1 MINNVLKGKIP
12 NVVLASASPRRAEL
26 LRQIGLEFKV
36 LPSQINEPD
45 IQNHP
50 IEAVKHIAY
59 QKAEVVA
66 DQLGSGLVIGADTTV
81 VANQAIIG
89 KPASYQQ
96 AVDSLKKLS
105 GCRHQV
111 MTGVAL
117 IDVSQKTEM
126 VWSETTSVFF
136 RQLHNEEIEAY
147 VANGE
152 ANDKAG
158 AYGIQGEAATF
169 VNRIEGCY
177 FNVVGLPLASLT
189 ENLYQIYWS

>member
-1 MINNVLKGKIP
+1 MINDVLKGKIP
-12 NVVLASASPRRAEL
+12 NIVLASASPRRAEL
-26 LRQIGLEFKV
+26 LRQIGLEFRV

-45 IQNHP
+45 IKNHP
-50 IEAVKHIAY
+50 MEAVKHIAY

-66 DQLGSGLVIGADTTV
+66 DQLESGLVIGADTTV

-147 VANGE
+147 EANGE

>member
-26 LRQIGLEFKV
+26 LRQIGLEFQV

>member
-1 MINNVLKGKIP
+1 MINDVLKDKIP

-26 LRQIGLEFKV
+26 LRQIGLEFRV

-45 IQNHP
+45 IKNHP
-50 IEAVKHIAY
+50 MEAVKHIAY

-66 DQLGSGLVIGADTTV
+66 DQLESGLVIGADTTV

-96 AVDSLKKLS
+96 AIDSLKKLS

>member
-1 MINNVLKGKIP
+1 MINNGLKGKIP

-26 LRQIGLEFKV
+26 LRQIGLEFQV

-66 DQLGSGLVIGADTTV
+66 DQLESGLVIGADTTV

-96 AVDSLKKLS
+96 AIDSLKKLS

>member
-1 MINNVLKGKIP
+1 MINDVLKGKIP
-12 NVVLASASPRRAEL
+12 NIVLASASPRRAEL
-26 LRQIGLEFKV
+26 LRQIGLEFRV

-45 IQNHP
+45 IKNHP

-66 DQLGSGLVIGADTTV
+66 DQLESGLVIGADTTV

-96 AVDSLKKLS
+96 AVDSLQKLS

-158 AYGIQGEAATF
+158 AYGIQGEAAAF

>member
-12 NVVLASASPRRAEL
+12 NVVLATASPRRAEL

-66 DQLGSGLVIGADTTV
+66 DQLESGLVIGADTTV

-96 AVDSLKKLS
+96 AIDSLKKLS
-105 GCRHQV
+105 GCHHQV

>member
-1 MINNVLKGKIP
+1 MINDVLKGKIP
-12 NVVLASASPRRAEL
+12 NIVLASASPRRAEL
-26 LRQIGLEFKV
+26 LRQIGLEFRV

-45 IQNHP
+45 IKNHP

-66 DQLGSGLVIGADTTV
+66 DQLESGLVIGADTTV

-89 KPASYQQ
+89 KPASYQE

-189 ENLYQIYWS
+189 EKLYQIYWS

>member
-1 MINNVLKGKIP
+1 MINDVLKGKIP
-12 NVVLASASPRRAEL
+12 NIVLASASPRRAEL

-66 DQLGSGLVIGADTTV
+66 DQLESGLVIGADTTV

-89 KPASYQQ
+89 KPASYQE

>member
-26 LRQIGLEFKV
+26 LRQIGLEFQV

-89 KPASYQQ
+89 KPANYQQ

-105 GCRHQV
+105 GSRLC
-111 MTGVAL
+111 
-117 IDVSQKTEM
+117 
-126 VWSETTSVFF
+126 
-136 RQLHNEEIEAY
+136 N
-147 VANGE
+147 
-152 ANDKAG
+152 
-158 AYGIQGEAATF
+158 
-169 VNRIEGCY
+169 
-177 FNVVGLPLASLT
+177 P
-189 ENLYQIYWS
+189 